1 MQKTDKDTGFQAAM
15 AAYKKIQGDDRGRAI
30 RGLAKTYLCA
40 CREGARKTGGE
51 GIEGIEGIGSSDL
64 NHALA
69 TIYRRYNGNFDEAI
83 CEYVENYC

>member
-15 AAYKKIQGDDRGRAI
+15 AAYKKIHGDDRGGAT
-30 RGLAKTYLCA
+30 RG
-40 CREGARKTGGE
+40 RDGARKTGGE

-64 NHALA
+64 NHAIA